1 MKNISKV
8 MTMAVL
14 AVSVPLSAMADT
26 GQHPEESQTDTT
38 SQMPMTSG
46 QNPMMSNQQGNM
58 PMMSNQQGNMP
69 MMGGNMDSMPMMKM
83 MQERHAMMQAH
94 MVRMET
100 HMANIEALLGQLVE
114 LQKK

>member
-1 MKNISKV
+1 MKNITKV

-14 AVSVPLSAMADT
+14 MVFVPLSAMADT
-26 GQHPEESQTDTT
+26 GHQPEASQTNMA
-38 SQMPMTSG
+38 SKMPMTSG
-46 QNPMMSNQQGNM
+46 QKPMMSNQQGD
-58 PMMSNQQGNMP
+58 MP

-94 MVRMET
+94 MVKMET